1 MNKSESIKE
10 LATALSL
17 AQSELQAAKFDAVN
31 PFLKNSYASLGSI
44 IETAR
49 PVLAK
54 NGLSV
59 SQLPIGLDGRIGLS
73 TILMHSS
80 GQWIESSLMLPVA
93 DEKGKSTAQVAGSII
108 SYLRRYAFASV
119 LGIYAE
125 DDADGNKPVPGT
137 IVTRTVKEAD
147 TTTAEPPKTYGMM
160 TVEMAK
166 TEVGSDGTAYG
177 DLTKEQ
183 LIDKFNG
190 IEKLLKAGK
199 TNAGPL
205 SPERIEELRRK
216 RDAAHVLITSMT

>member
-10 LATALSL
+10 LATALAK

-49 PVLAK
+49 PVLSK

-80 GQWIESSLMLPVA
+80 GEWIESSLMLPVA

-125 DDADGNKPVPGT
+125 DDADGSKPIPSKPV
-137 IVTRTVKEAD
+137 E
-147 TTTAEPPKTYGMM
+147 TTTPTWTEPPKTYAMM

-166 TEVGSDGTAYG
+166 TEVGTDGIPYG
-177 DLTKEQ
+177 ELTKEQ
-183 LIDKFNG
+183 LVDKFNG

-199 TNAGPL
+199 TKAGPL
-205 SPERIEELRRK
+205 SPERIEELKRK